1 MNITEKDIRA
11 KYKKETGEYVPY
23 FDETEDSIVNY
34 IEWLEQQI
42 IELEKVNFNLT
53 LESNQRNW
61 NKMH

>member
-1 MNITEKDIRA
+1 MNITEKDIRT
-11 KYKKETGEYVPY
+11 KYKKETGKYVPT
-23 FDETEDSIVNY
+23 FDDIENY